1 MVLVGLDNDGHK
13 RAVPPWKPT
22 LSEDVALDTHA
33 QTMVEIRA
41 RLLRA
46 IPLEVPPLVD

>member
-1 MVLVGLDNDGHK
+1 MVLVGLDNNGHK
-13 RAVPPWKPT
+13 RAVPPWVPT

-33 QTMVEIRA
+33 QAMVEIRA